1 MCRTQ
6 GLAGKGGRAL
16 PSNRLMGMC
25 RWMGS
30 HFYHWIDYHEG
41 IAFST
46 ELLAHFRDLGEQGG
60 GGGKNN
66 SVIADFKNVTIFIT
80 LSGPNVSI
88 HFRRISI
95 EGFIR

>member
-1 MCRTQ
+1 
-6 GLAGKGGRAL
+6 
-16 PSNRLMGMC
+16 MC

-46 ELLAHFRDLGEQGG
+46 ELLAHFRDLEGG
-60 GGGKNN
+60 GGGEGAGEWLDKNN
-66 SVIADFKNVTIFIT
+66 PVIADFKNVTIFIT
-80 LSGPNVSI
+80 LSGPNVPI
-88 HFRRISI
+88 HFRRTLI

>member
-46 ELLAHFRDLGEQGG
+46 ELLTHFRDLEGEG

-66 SVIADFKNVTIFIT
+66 PVIADFKNVTIFIT
-80 LSGPNVSI
+80 LSGPNVPI
-88 HFRRISI
+88 HFRRTLI